1 MLCPCGVPFVI
12 IAFVNRVSP
21 ITRLILSPLQ
31 DILTSHDRSLLV
43 TDPRRCEPKKC
54 GLLQLLLLLLLIFF
68 FFGSPSPSLLSHHLP
83 HPRFPPGSVVAA
95 LVPATRSLT
104 VDLLLLLLLRS
115 CIVG

>member
-1 MLCPCGVPFVI
+1 MLSPCDVPFVI
-12 IAFVNRVSP
+12 IAVVNRVPP

-31 DILTSHDRSLLV
+31 DILTSHDRSLLA

-54 GLLQLLLLLLLIFF
+54 GLLLLLLLLPFVFLVL
-68 FFGSPSPSLLSHHLP
+68 PSPSLLSHHLP